1 MTLAAFNAFFSQF
14 LGGCLRETQN
24 EISTHYKKNFVYITF
39 HYGRNEMI
47 FRFGAGLRKTTHPV
61 KGNHPFLNEI
71 NPFAD
76 VSFYMILLWV
86 LLT

>member
-14 LGGCLRETQN
+14 LRGCLRETQN

-47 FRFGAGLRKTTHPV
+47 FRFGAGLRTTTHPV
-61 KGNHPFLNEI
+61 KANHPFFDEI
-71 NPFAD
+71 NACAD
-76 VSFYMILLWV
+76 VSFYMILFRV